1 MLQLLFNLQCE
12 ALSKSAVAKDC
23 VGIEASGG
31 VPAAVYGN
39 GKLGFFVLLDGGE
52 REGLDCNF
60 PSFSKVLSA
69 LVRDLCVIS

>member
-12 ALSKSAVAKDC
+12 ALSKSAAAEDC
-23 VGIEASGG
+23 VGIKASGG

-39 GKLGFFVLLDGGE
+39 GKLGFFVLLDDGE

-60 PSFSKVLSA
+60 PSFSKVLFA